1 MSFSWMSQFGT
12 VIPRL
17 MLIIDVV
24 QLMSQFGTVI
34 PRLMLPHFGYL
45 LDTLHRHGEG
55 GIG

>member
-24 QLMSQFGTVI
+24 QLDVTIWYCDPSVDVD
-34 PRLMLPHFGYL
+34 Y
-45 LDTLHRHGEG
+45 
-55 GIG
+55 

>member
-1 MSFSWMSQFGT
+1 MSQFGT

-34 PRLMLPHFGYL
+34 RRLMLIIDVVQ
-45 LDTLHRHGEG
+45 LDVT
-55 GIG
+55 IWYCDPPVDFDY